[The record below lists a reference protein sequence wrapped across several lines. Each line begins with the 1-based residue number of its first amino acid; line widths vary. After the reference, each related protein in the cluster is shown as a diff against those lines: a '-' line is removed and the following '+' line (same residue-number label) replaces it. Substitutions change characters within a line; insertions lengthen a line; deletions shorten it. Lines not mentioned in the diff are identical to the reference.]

1 MFGLIERRVKKNV
14 GGNLILFCLDVFYNG
29 RVNDLRG
36 LVAFVFLSCSCSL
49 FILFFNSS
57 NLGELEGGR
66 DLSLLDFGRRLLQPC
81 MQQLM
86 HI

>member
-1 MFGLIERRVKKNV
+1 MLV
-14 GGNLILFCLDVFYNG
+14 GDLILFCLDVFYNV

-36 LVAFVFLSCSCSL
+36 LVAVVFFCSCSL

-66 DLSLLDFGRRLLQPC
+66 DLSLFDFGRRLLQPC
-81 MQQLM
+81 MQ
-86 HI
+86 

>member
-1 MFGLIERRVKKNV
+1 MLV
-14 GGNLILFCLDVFYNG
+14 GDLILFCLDVFYNV

-36 LVAFVFLSCSCSL
+36 LVAVVFFLSCSCSL

-81 MQQLM
+81 MQ
-86 HI
+86 